1 MKVKFITLGC
11 KVNQYETQSLREIF
25 LANGFK
31 ETFTKADF
39 YFINTCSVTHSA
51 DRKSIKYIR
60 KAKKENPQ
68 AKILVTGCLAEKD
81 KELIEKE
88 GVDYIVSQNQKY
100 KIPSI
105 LNLKNKLSL
114 KDNLSLR
121 ITDFYLNR
129 AFVKIQDGC
138 NNFCSFCK
146 VRLIR
151 GKSKSRPV
159 EEIVREVKFLLE
171 RGFKEIVLCGINLG
185 SYNYQGKDLISLLK
199 LLIKIKGLG
208 RLRLSSIEPQYVSK
222 ELLNLI
228 SSTEKICPHLH
239 IPFQSGSDK
248 ILKLM
253 NKKVKSSFYR
263 ELVSEIRK
271 TIPDCGISADFMIGF
286 PYEEEDDFKKTIR
299 LIEEINPVRSHI
311 FPYSERK
318 QTPSSKFPKIPSRLM
333 RERKEIAIQ
342 VGEEASF
349 RFRKSQ
355 EKKRFKVVLE
365 ENPEKSYS
373 RGYTENYIRVLLK
386 EAFPLKDI
394 CSKSLIPIVI
404 DKVTSEI
411 TYAQLL
417 K

>member
-185 SYNYQGKDLISLLK
+185 SYKSQGKDLISLLK

-228 SSTEKICPHLH
+228 SSTEKVCPHLH

-286 PYEEEDDFKKTIR
+286 PYEEEEDFKKTLR
-299 LIEEINPVRSHI
+299 LIEETNPVRSHI

-318 QTPSSKFPKIPSRLM
+318 QTPSFKFPKISSKVV

-342 VGEEASF
+342 VGEKASL

-355 EKKRFKVVLE
+355 EKKMFKVVLD
-365 ENPEKSYS
+365 ENSEKSYT

-386 EAFPLKDI
+386 ETFSLKET

-404 DKVTSEI
+404 DKATPKI
-411 TYAQLL
+411 TYARLL

>member
-1 MKVKFITLGC
+1 MKIKFITLGC

-25 LANGFK
+25 LAKGFE
-31 ETFTKADF
+31 ETFAKADF

-60 KAKKENPQ
+60 KAKRENPQ

-88 GVDYIVSQNQKY
+88 KVDYIVPQSQKY

-105 LNLKNKLSL
+105 LNLENKLNLENNLSL
-114 KDNLSLR
+114 K

-138 NNFCSFCK
+138 DNFCSFCK
-146 VRLIR
+146 IRLIR
-151 GKSKSRPV
+151 GKSKSRPA
-159 EEIVREVKFLLE
+159 EEVVREVKFLLE
-171 RGFKEIVLCGINLG
+171 KGFKEIVLCGINLG

-199 LLIKIKGLG
+199 LLVKIKSLG

-263 ELVSEIRK
+263 ELVSKIK
-271 TIPDCGISADFMIGF
+271 KIIPDCGISADFIIGF

-311 FPYSERK
+311 FPYSERR
-318 QTPSSKFPKIPSRLM
+318 QTPSFKFPKISSRIV

-365 ENPEKSYS
+365 ENPKKGYS

-386 EAFPLKDI
+386 GAFPSKGI

-404 DKVTSEI
+404 DKVTSKI
-411 TYAQLL
+411 TYARLL

>member
-185 SYNYQGKDLISLLK
+185 
-199 LLIKIKGLG
+199 
-208 RLRLSSIEPQYVSK
+208 
-222 ELLNLI
+222 
-228 SSTEKICPHLH
+228 
-239 IPFQSGSDK
+239 
-248 ILKLM
+248 
-253 NKKVKSSFYR
+253 
-263 ELVSEIRK
+263 
-271 TIPDCGISADFMIGF
+271 
-286 PYEEEDDFKKTIR
+286 
-299 LIEEINPVRSHI
+299 
-311 FPYSERK
+311 
-318 QTPSSKFPKIPSRLM
+318 
-333 RERKEIAIQ
+333 
-342 VGEEASF
+342 
-349 RFRKSQ
+349 
-355 EKKRFKVVLE
+355 
-365 ENPEKSYS
+365 
-373 RGYTENYIRVLLK
+373 
-386 EAFPLKDI
+386 
-394 CSKSLIPIVI
+394 
-404 DKVTSEI
+404 
-411 TYAQLL
+411 
-417 K
+417 